1 MTSKISFSKMVRDEM
16 HKLSWMTAV
25 QLLVFGMLIPFRVL
39 MVMAS
44 VSTNLKYGVV
54 YTQQEKMNIFCRN
67 VGLNRFENT
76 VFIVAAGILCAY
88 CAFSYL
94 HSPAKLDFYHSLPIK
109 REKLFAVKLTA
120 SSLTFVTAYLISQAL
135 ALLAGT
141 VFSVVNGEVV
151 LEVLVSSL
159 MGILF
164 FLYSYSGA
172 LLAVMLTGKLLT
184 SVLATG
190 TLGLYLPLLHL
201 IGMMF
206 LNLFMKTALTSEY
219 YIGRSESLR
228 YTSPWALCLL
238 YRGGGRVGLTGMWP
252 GIGSLCVIAAVTVIF
267 LLISLQL
274 YRIRKTEAAGSAIAF
289 DNLENIIKLLLTV
302 PTAVVAAMVAYELYD
317 SPVWE
322 LAFILLFGALGCM
335 IMEFIYRWDI
345 RQVLMHKKH
354 IIMTVVLAAAIFFS
368 VRFDVAGYNTYLPQ
382 KSEVSAMA
390 VKSWQEDFAYNG
402 AGEENDSDAGFSAEL
417 LDYLE
422 TEEFGPIYRLAQQ
435 GVENEKTGS
444 FDANTTRIAVKYHL
458 KNGKEIYRCYWV
470 DVNLY
475 YDVMNEMMKE
485 PDYMERFYPIMTWTE
500 EYISGLNSYFYL
512 SDNVFPDLVG
522 DDVYYQVEIPSGRM
536 QELVDAYRQDL
547 QEQNFKTVWEYTNML
562 NIEENHSVSNYPLSG
577 KMTNTM
583 KLLRDIAKSEIEAG
597 NVGNLEG

>member
-1 MTSKISFSKMVRDEM
+1 
-16 HKLSWMTAV
+16 
-25 QLLVFGMLIPFRVL
+25 
-39 MVMAS
+39 
-44 VSTNLKYGVV
+44 
-54 YTQQEKMNIFCRN
+54 
-67 VGLNRFENT
+67 
-76 VFIVAAGILCAY
+76 
-88 CAFSYL
+88 
-94 HSPAKLDFYHSLPIK
+94 
-109 REKLFAVKLTA
+109 
-120 SSLTFVTAYLISQAL
+120 
-135 ALLAGT
+135 
-141 VFSVVNGEVV
+141 
-151 LEVLVSSL
+151 
-159 MGILF
+159 
-164 FLYSYSGA
+164 
-172 LLAVMLTGKLLT
+172 
-184 SVLATG
+184 
-190 TLGLYLPLLHL
+190 
-201 IGMMF
+201 
-206 LNLFMKTALTSEY
+206 
-219 YIGRSESLR
+219 
-228 YTSPWALCLL
+228 
-238 YRGGGRVGLTGMWP
+238 
-252 GIGSLCVIAAVTVIF
+252 
-267 LLISLQL
+267 
-274 YRIRKTEAAGSAIAF
+274 
-289 DNLENIIKLLLTV
+289 
-302 PTAVVAAMVAYELYD
+302 
-317 SPVWE
+317 
-322 LAFILLFGALGCM
+322 
-335 IMEFIYRWDI
+335 
-345 RQVLMHKKH
+345 
-354 IIMTVVLAAAIFFS
+354 
-368 VRFDVAGYNTYLPQ
+368 
-382 KSEVSAMA
+382 MA

-458 KNGKEIYRCYWV
+458 KNGKEISRCYWV